1 MELAI
6 GLVIGA
12 FLGFLG
18 ARLLWFSRPASE
30 TASGGGGDS
39 ADESTRALRSSLQAL
54 DLGILVFDSGGGEI
68 YRNPA
73 GYFASLTRPAQAII
87 NGEVQDLVVSMADSE
102 PQEPL
107 EREIELYGPPRSALL
122 LRGLPSVVDNERGY
136 VVIIDDVTRERQLQ
150 EVRRSFVSNVSHEL
164 RTPVGAIAVLA
175 ETLASTDDPAT
186 IARLSER
193 LSNAAHRLGDMIE
206 DLLELSR
213 TETSGTARAELV
225 SVSDV
230 VDDAVRNL
238 AEPARVAQ
246 VEVTTEVVPVDLA
259 LTGDRRQLRSAVQNL
274 LDNAIKYS
282 EPGGQISI
290 RAEVREDRVVV
301 SIADE
306 GIGIPAADLDRVF
319 ERFYRVDAAR
329 RRDRGGTGLG
339 LAIVRHVVINHGG
352 EASATSVEGE
362 GTTFTIELP
371 ATRLAVDRPSEP
383 NEASAGV

>member
-1 MELAI
+1 MELAV

-12 FLGFLG
+12 VLGILG
-18 ARLLWFSRPASE
+18 AQLRWPTRPAAAGE
-30 TASGGGGDS
+30 ANGGDDGG
-39 ADESTRALRSSLQAL
+39 DEPTRALRSSLQAL

-73 GYFASLTRPAQAII
+73 GFFPSLTRPTQAII
-87 NGEVQDLVVSMADSE
+87 NGEVRDLVAAMAGSEQRE
-102 PQEPL
+102 PQA
-107 EREIELYGPPRSALL
+107 REIELYGPPRSALL
-122 LRGLPSVVDNERGY
+122 LRGLPSVVDDERGF

-193 LSNAAHRLGDMIE
+193 LSTAAHRLGDMIE

-213 TETSGTARAELV
+213 TETSGTARAESVLV
-225 SVSDV
+225 NDV
-230 VDDAVRNL
+230 VDDAVQNL
-238 AEPARVAQ
+238 AEPARVAR
-246 VEVTTEVVPVDLA
+246 VGVTTRVVPIDLA

-282 EPGGQISI
+282 EPGGQVSVT
-290 RAEVREDRVVV
+290 AEVRDDRIVV
-301 SIADE
+301 SVADE

-329 RRDRGGTGLG
+329 RRDTGGTGLG
-339 LAIVRHVVINHGG
+339 LAIVRHVVMNHDG
-352 EASATSVEGE
+352 EVSATSVEGE
-362 GTTFTIELP
+362 GTTFTVALP
-371 ATRLAVDRPSEP
+371 ATRLAADVPPQS
-383 NEASAGV
+383 NGASAGV